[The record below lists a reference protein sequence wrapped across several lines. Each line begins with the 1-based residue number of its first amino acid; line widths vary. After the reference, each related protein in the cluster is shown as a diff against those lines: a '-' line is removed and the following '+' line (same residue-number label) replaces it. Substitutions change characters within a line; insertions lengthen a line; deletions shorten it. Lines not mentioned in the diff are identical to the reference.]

1 MTTFNEILGTKS
13 GDPESTVKQRYK
25 LLSVRVHPDKGGS
38 KALMHLVRHSYDNI
52 VKGKGEHPLAIP
64 AVSFATGGNTA
75 ALERELSAVKKERDE
90 LSALNQLL
98 KVQLNQARKGSTNT
112 SNSTDYS
119 RKIAQLEGEMV
130 LLKEERNRLQSQK
143 DAAIV
148 EQGKLAGELRR
159 ALSENE
165 MLETELERNAGVKM
179 PGAVQ
184 WAQKFWLPAMAMS
197 SLVAV
202 LFLGATM
209 VNWSAM
215 TVWFDSEEPEVTPPK
230 VTVVHAKPKSPIA
243 ADNEPAT
250 EDNTPVMSEAL
261 RKPFLQ
267 LTNKTGVWSL
277 ASYTETE
284 RPYIAI
290 RSDNGSYIVNDCS
303 GEFRLYLNEPFK
315 PLRVAANLIY
325 LHQNQHF
332 HVYKIPYGQGSSA
345 ESWLQSRKLQINDE
359 LFTSEAFRDSRSA
372 LLEKCRS

>member
-52 VKGKGEHPLAIP
+52 IKGKGEHPLAIP
-64 AVSFATGGNTA
+64 SVSSGGNTT
-75 ALERELSAVKKERDE
+75 ALARELAAVKKERDE
-90 LSALNQLL
+90 FSALNQLL
-98 KVQLNQARKGSTNT
+98 KVQLNQSRKGNT
-112 SNSTDYS
+112 GGSGIDYS

-165 MLETELERNAGVKM
+165 MLETELERNSGVKM

-197 SLVAV
+197 SLIVV
-202 LFLGATM
+202 LFLGASM

-215 TVWFDSEEPEVTPPK
+215 TTWFDSEEPEVTPPT
-230 VTVVHAKPKSPIA
+230 VRVVHAEPKNQTI
-243 ADNEPAT
+243 ADNEPT
-250 EDNTPVMSEAL
+250 IEEIVPTMEETL
-261 RKPFLQ
+261 RLPFLK
-267 LTNKTGVWSL
+267 LTSKTGVWSL
-277 ASYTETE
+277 ASYTESN
-284 RPYIAI
+284 RPYISI
-290 RSDNGSYIVNDCS
+290 RSANGSYIVNDCS
-303 GEFRLYLNEPFK
+303 GEFRLYLNEPLK

-332 HVYKIPYGQGSSA
+332 HVYRIPYGQGSSA
-345 ESWLQSRKLQINDE
+345 DSWLQSRKLEINDE
-359 LFTSEAFRDSRSA
+359 LFTSESFRDSRDA
-372 LLEKCRS
+372 LLKKCTGA